1 MRFAVQKVSI
11 ALSRPERK
19 KQSMTRK
26 LTFAFMTL
34 LVGGAPWFTS
44 TAKADAWNK
53 ETVLT
58 FDKPVEIPGKVLGAG
73 TYVFRLLDSAS
84 DRSIVQIFSEQ
95 QELVATLMAVPDYR
109 LEPTG
114 ETVVTFEERPSGSPP
129 ALHTWFYPG
138 DTYGLEFVYPKSDLQ
153 IAAKSEEPTSVTP
166 ASAPI
171 AEPTPIQQEVTPDN
185 EPPTPIVE
193 TQEEPAAVAEEE
205 PAAPAETSVTED
217 QDAVPNEL
225 PNTAGNFVL
234 IPLVGI
240 LLLAAGLGAVR
251 SAKKLS

>member
-1 MRFAVQKVSI
+1 
-11 ALSRPERK
+11 
-19 KQSMTRK
+19 
-26 LTFAFMTL
+26 
-34 LVGGAPWFTS
+34 
-44 TAKADAWNK
+44 
-53 ETVLT
+53 
-58 FDKPVEIPGKVLGAG
+58 
-73 TYVFRLLDSAS
+73 
-84 DRSIVQIFSEQ
+84 
-95 QELVATLMAVPDYR
+95 
-109 LEPTG
+109 
-114 ETVVTFEERPSGSPP
+114 
-129 ALHTWFYPG
+129 
-138 DTYGLEFVYPKSDLQ
+138 LQ

-171 AEPTPIQQEVTPDN
+171 AEPTPILQEVTPDN

-193 TQEEPAAVAEEE
+193 TQEEPADVAEEE